1 MALFSTEESVAAIE
15 RLIPAGIKATHC
27 LRVHSAIGSDAGHVA
42 ELIAFMATLPTDH
55 RAATARATY
64 ETSSLLCAA
73 PSDYPGDEAMR
84 ALLDEFR
91 WAMAEVAL
99 A

>member
-1 MALFSTEESVAAIE
+1 
-15 RLIPAGIKATHC
+15 
-27 LRVHSAIGSDAGHVA
+27 
-42 ELIAFMATLPTDH
+42 MATLPPDH